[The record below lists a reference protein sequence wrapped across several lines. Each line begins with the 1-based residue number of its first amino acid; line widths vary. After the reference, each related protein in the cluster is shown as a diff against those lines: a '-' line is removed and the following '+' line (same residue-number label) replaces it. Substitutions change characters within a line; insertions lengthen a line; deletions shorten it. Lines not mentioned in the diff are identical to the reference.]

1 MDEITI
7 PYHLATPT
15 TVCVVGLLIIL
26 FYRKRLFSKNKLLWA
41 SVTVFLVL
49 YLLIVGRA
57 TFDAIYYQWDL
68 NRYDLDKD
76 GMFGGIEITDQ
87 QNEAMRKL
95 TSDTGRNFS
104 FITGFVF
111 ALIIST
117 AVYISGRV
125 ILKLKRQWRQKE
137 KPHITA
143 HWQ

>member
-7 PYHLATPT
+7 PYHLAIPT
-15 TVCVVGLLIIL
+15 IICLFGLLTIL
-26 FYRKRLFSKNKLLWA
+26 FNRKKLFTKNRILWI
-41 SVTVFLVL
+41 SITTFLIL
-49 YLLIVGRA
+49 YLFIVGTS

-76 GMFGGIEITDQ
+76 GMFGGAEITDA

-111 ALIIST
+111 AFIIST
-117 AVYISGRV
+117 FVYILGRI
-125 ILKLKRQWRQKE
+125 ILKLKK
-137 KPHITA
+137 T
-143 HWQ
+143 

>member
-15 TVCVVGLLIIL
+15 AICVVGLVAIL
-26 FYRKRLFSKNKLLWA
+26 FYRKKLFSNNKLLWK

-49 YLLIVGRA
+49 YLLIVGKA

-104 FITGFVF
+104 FITGFAF
-111 ALIIST
+111 AIIIST

-125 ILKLKRQWRQKE
+125 ILKLKRK
-137 KPHITA
+137 
-143 HWQ
+143 